1 MPAIS
6 AGRYPVSI
14 QKGER
19 IIVADSQQL
28 RERTLVVLKPDA
40 VVRGLAGRIIQ
51 RFEDASLKIIGVKMR
66 EMDADFARK
75 HYFDLEERLG
85 AGVYNATAAFMQ
97 RGPVIAFVVEGE
109 DAVATVR
116 KIVGSTYPNEAQPG
130 SIRGDFAHQSK
141 AVAIA
146 TGKAVAN
153 LVHASGNREEAQ
165 VRGGPVVR
173 QDRAVRV
180 PEPRPTRSTGDPR
193 RQPAVFRVIPRRR
206 AMAVLLGGEV
216 GRALAQDVLLD
227 LAGRGLGQLGR
238 RT

>member
-1 MPAIS
+1 MPAMS

-14 QKGER
+14 HKGER
-19 IIVADSQQL
+19 IIVADFQQL

-51 RFEDASLKIIGVKMR
+51 RFEDASLKIIGMKMR

-85 AGVYNATAAFMQ
+85 PVVYNATAAFMQ

-116 KIVGSTYPNEAQPG
+116 KIVGTTYPNEAQPG

-141 AVAIA
+141 AVATT

-165 VRGGPVVR
+165 Y
-173 QDRAVRV
+173 
-180 PEPRPTRSTGDPR
+180 
-193 RQPAVFRVIPRRR
+193 
-206 AMAVLLGGEV
+206 EV
-216 GRALAQDVLLD
+216 DLWFEKTELFEYKNLAEAFDW
-227 LAGRGLGQLGR
+227 
-238 RT
+238 

>member
-1 MPAIS
+1 M
-6 AGRYPVSI
+6 
-14 QKGER
+14 
-19 IIVADSQQL
+19 ADSQQL

-66 EMDADFARK
+66 NMDADFARK

-85 AGVYNATAAFMQ
+85 SVVYHATAEFMQ

-116 KIVGSTYPNEAQPG
+116 KMVGSTYPNEAQPG

-141 AVAIA
+141 AVATT

-153 LVHASGNREEAQ
+153 LVHASGNLEEAKYE
-165 VRGGPVVR
+165 V
-173 QDRAVRV
+173 DLWFDAA
-180 PEPRPTRSTGDPR
+180 ELFDYRSQAEAFGW
-193 RQPAVFRVIPRRR
+193 
-206 AMAVLLGGEV
+206 
-216 GRALAQDVLLD
+216 
-227 LAGRGLGQLGR
+227 
-238 RT
+238 